1 MSTPIEQQQAVMR
14 GRKFL
19 EKLID
24 PGRTPRVPS
33 AVRAEARE
41 LLKHYPHDI
50 QLMAN
55 TLTTVIEKT
64 ATPQYNGV
72 YSK

>member
-1 MSTPIEQQQAVMR
+1 MTTPIEQQQAVMR

-19 EKLID
+19 ERLID

-33 AVRAEARE
+33 SVRAEARD

-50 QLMAN
+50 DLMAN

-64 ATPQYNGV
+64 AASQYNGA
-72 YSK
+72 YTK

>member
-41 LLKHYPHDI
+41 LLKNYPHDI